1 MHNIANAARITEW
14 LIKLAIGALLTPA
27 ETPPSAAHNHA
38 GPRSDHHT
46 RRNHRRPIVA
56 VRWVP
61 ITIGAII
68 IRVIIRSVIIRRVE
82 ARIAEAHPDEPAAI
96 AHKPAIRES
105 PAEVAAIAAE
115 AAVKGASNRVTN
127 CTARE
132 CSRPTS
138 ETAATAAGLGEPGCR
153 QCERHQYKN
162 QAPHKTPF
170 LRQQLLEPAAPAQP
184 ADRST

>member
-14 LIKLAIGALLTPA
+14 LIKLAIDALLTPA
-27 ETPPSAAHNHA
+27 ETSPSAAHNHA
-38 GPRSDHHT
+38 RPPSDHHT
-46 RRNHRRPIVA
+46 GRNHRRRPIIA

-68 IRVIIRSVIIRRVE
+68 IRVIIIRRVE
-82 ARIAEAHPDEPAAI
+82 ARIAEAHPHERAAI

-127 CTARE
+127 YTARE
-132 CSRPTS
+132 
-138 ETAATAAGLGEPGCR
+138 
-153 QCERHQYKN
+153 
-162 QAPHKTPF
+162 
-170 LRQQLLEPAAPAQP
+170 
-184 ADRST
+184 